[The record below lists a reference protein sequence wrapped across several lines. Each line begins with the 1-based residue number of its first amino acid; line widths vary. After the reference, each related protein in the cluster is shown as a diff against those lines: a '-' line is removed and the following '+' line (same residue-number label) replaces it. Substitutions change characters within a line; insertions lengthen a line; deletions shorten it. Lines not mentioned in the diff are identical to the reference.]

1 MEGRLFIIAGCSGV
15 GKGTILKKF
24 LEKNPEI
31 KLSVSAT
38 TRKPRTGEQNGVN
51 YFFITKEE
59 FKQEIENNDFLE
71 WAEFSGNF
79 YGTKKSFVENTL
91 KTGTD
96 VILEIEVQGAKQI
109 KEKMPNAISVFI
121 MPPSFEELEVR
132 LRGRHT
138 EDEETI
144 QRRLHEAYREIE
156 EGKSFDYR
164 VVNDDLEDALNRLDE
179 IYKSA
184 GK

>member
-1 MEGRLFIIAGCSGV
+1 
-15 GKGTILKKF
+15 
-24 LEKNPEI
+24 
-31 KLSVSAT
+31 
-38 TRKPRTGEQNGVN
+38 
-51 YFFITKEE
+51 
-59 FKQEIENNDFLE
+59 
-71 WAEFSGNF
+71 
-79 YGTKKSFVENTL
+79 
-91 KTGTD
+91 
-96 VILEIEVQGAKQI
+96 
-109 KEKMPNAISVFI
+109 MPNAISVFI

-164 VVNDDLEDALNRLDE
+164 VVNDDLEEALNRLDE